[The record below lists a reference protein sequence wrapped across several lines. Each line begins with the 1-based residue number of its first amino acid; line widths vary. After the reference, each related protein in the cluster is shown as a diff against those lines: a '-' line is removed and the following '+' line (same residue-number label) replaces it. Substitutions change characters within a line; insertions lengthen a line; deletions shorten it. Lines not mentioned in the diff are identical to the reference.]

1 MSKINAVRI
10 INLNYNHNMIR
21 VDDETW
27 QFNGESTLLSLRNG
41 GGKSV
46 LVQMMSAPF
55 VHKNYLG
62 SKERPFSSYFTTNQP
77 TFILVEWMLDD
88 HAGYVLTGMMVRQH
102 QAEEDDNG
110 EALDITN
117 IIFEYQTPN
126 ANDIHHIPVIVEE
139 ANRKKLKS
147 YKACLEMFEQYRND
161 AGMQFFVYDMNQ
173 PAQARSYFHK
183 LEEYRVY
190 YKEWESIIKKIN
202 KRESGLSELF
212 ADAKGER
219 ALVEKWFLPAVE
231 TKLNKTEDTMKQFR
245 KLMQQYVN
253 QYCENREKLAKREQI
268 LQFLE
273 ACSELMLTAEE
284 SVQTLQKKQ
293 QLENHIAHFL
303 HDLELEAQAK
313 EQALYVSTAQLQ
325 KLEQDIRMVRYNQ
338 YSWEHYQIEE
348 ERQQQEQLHQQL
360 TEQEQKLQ
368 QSIVE
373 VERQLHVQECARRY
387 DLWKEDS
394 RAVQQIENQIELLKQ
409 DEKSIQPE
417 REQIGYTLRCHY
429 ERELEHQVEQ
439 LGQLEQR
446 LLQLNEQMGQ
456 QEQEKKQQQE
466 HYTRKTEKLA
476 GLKERIR
483 QYDQEEQRFQR
494 RHQQQLARNLLGE
507 YEPGFLEHLLQ
518 EQEQQIKALGQQM
531 HQLASQK
538 EEEKQ
543 NIHRLK
549 REKEETTEKKAAAN
563 EKLQWLKEKVERFKQ
578 ELELRRT
585 LAEHVGVSQ
594 EQVLEKDVLL
604 DAFQKRLDMLQQ
616 ELRVLQNQSDA
627 AAVAYRRMQHGQ
639 VLELSPAL
647 KEGMDMQGIR
657 YSFGM
662 EWLQKNGY
670 SEQQNQALVTDNPFI
685 PYSLV
690 MSQKEL
696 QRLQHSGLMLYTEAP
711 IPIICREKLEEKLE
725 CNGPICIL
733 QEQLAFY
740 ILFDQ
745 RLLDGAALAQL
756 LAEQQEK
763 RTQIQTQIANKEEAR
778 QFYQQKADLVK
789 AQQVDRV
796 VYEQTEREQIAQL
809 ELIAEAETRWNQ
821 LSDEIET
828 LEKRQEQLEQQIRAI
843 ERKQQ
848 ENKRYEQDL
857 TELKQAY
864 VTYQENRRQAA
875 TMQKELDM
883 LKQALETLEAQL
895 LEAREQQTSWKDEQR
910 ESRIQV
916 KQTEQALQRFQTY
929 SERPVLQQDI
939 NDLLSRYDAIV
950 KQSSA
955 KQQELEEQLQ
965 AANSRYARTQDDL
978 LNYSKQCQL
987 VQDDYAAV
995 TYDLYTVKELQQ
1007 KQKTLQVQK
1016 DTSQQKKQD
1025 CAIKLAEL
1033 KKEQEYLLRDLKET
1047 LGYSAP
1053 RPRAEVIPVDFEQ
1066 ALAEKR
1072 YQQEL
1077 QSQEQKKLQERL
1089 QLVQE
1094 QMGYLEEFRIFPI
1107 SAPWEDRPVVS
1118 RMDKAAL
1125 SRIRGELKRDY
1136 NKIGE
1141 QQRDIRE
1148 RLYRQTDEISRRTS
1162 YQQDDFFGKPLATL
1176 LSLTEVPGDYLSQLS
1191 ATQEAYRI
1199 MLDKLAAD
1207 IALLE
1212 REKQSIL
1219 ESFLDYLQDVY
1230 RQLREIDRNA
1240 TIQVRD
1246 RALKMLRI
1254 SQPPWDTYEELYT
1267 TRMHQ
1272 YLDEIT
1278 EQCMHLLDQNQ
1289 NVEDLLSARITTIML
1304 YDAVIG
1310 VQNIEI
1316 RLYKIEAQQEYQIS
1330 WSDVAQNSGGEGFLS
1345 AFIVLSSL
1353 LSFMRRDESDVFL
1366 EREEGKVLLMDN
1378 PFAQTNAAHLL
1389 KPMMDM
1395 ARRTN
1400 TQLICLSGLGGDSI
1414 YSRFE
1419 NIYVLTLVASGLS
1432 RGTEYL
1438 RGEHLRGSEAETML
1452 SAHIETEDMEQI
1464 VLF

>member
-102 QAEEDDNG
+102 QAEEEDNG
-110 EALDITN
+110 EVLDITN
-117 IIFEYQTPN
+117 FIFEYQNPN
-126 ANDIHHIPVIVEE
+126 ANDIHHIPVVVQE

-147 YKACLEMFEQYRND
+147 YKACLEMFYQYRND
-161 AGMQFFVYDMNQ
+161 TNMQFFVYDMNQ

-183 LEEYRVY
+183 LEECRVY

-231 TKLNKTEDTMKQFR
+231 TKLNKTEDKMKQFR

-303 HDLELEAQAK
+303 HDLEMEAQAK
-313 EQALYVSTAQLQ
+313 EQALYVSTEQLM
-325 KLEQDIRMVRYNQ
+325 KLEQDIRMVRYDQ
-338 YSWEHYQIEE
+338 YSWENYQIEE
-348 ERQQQEQLHQQL
+348 ERQRQEHWHQQL
-360 TEQEQKLQ
+360 TEQHQKLQ
-368 QSIVE
+368 HSIAE

-387 DLWKEDS
+387 DLWQEDS
-394 RAVQQIENQIELLKQ
+394 RSVQQIENQIELLKQ
-409 DEKSIQPE
+409 DENAIQPE

-429 ERELEHQVEQ
+429 ERELKNQAEQ

-446 LLQLNEQMGQ
+446 LLQLNAQIGQ
-456 QEQEKKQQQE
+456 QEQAQKQQQK
-466 HYTRKTEKLA
+466 HYTRKTEELA

-494 RHQQQLARNLLGE
+494 RYQQQLARNLLGE

-518 EQEQQIKALGQQM
+518 EQEQQIKALGQRQS
-531 HQLASQK
+531 QLASQK

-543 NIHRLK
+543 KIHQLK
-549 REKEETTEKKAAAN
+549 REKDEITEKKASAN
-563 EKLQWLKEKVERFKQ
+563 QKLQLLQRDLELFSQ

-594 EQVLEKDVLL
+594 EQLLEKEVLI
-604 DAFQKRLDMLQQ
+604 DAFQNRLDMLQQ
-616 ELRVLQNQSDA
+616 DLRILQNQNDTA
-627 AAVAYRRMQHGQ
+627 AAAYRRMQHGQ
-639 VLELSPAL
+639 ILELPPAL
-647 KEGMDMQGIR
+647 KEGLDMQGVR

-670 SEQQNQALVTDNPFI
+670 SEQQNQALVTENPFI

-696 QRLQHSGLMLYTEAP
+696 QRLQNSGLMLYTEGP

-725 CNGPICIL
+725 CSGPICIL

-745 RLLDGAALAQL
+745 RLLDAAALAQL

-763 RTQIQTQIANKEEAR
+763 RAQIQKQIENKEEAI
-778 QFYQQKADLVK
+778 QFYQQKADMVK
-789 AQQVDRV
+789 AQRVNRV
-796 VYEQTEREQIAQL
+796 VYEQTERDRTAQK
-809 ELIAEAETRWNQ
+809 ELAEKAEARWRQ

-828 LEKRQEQLEQQIRAI
+828 LEKRQEQLEQQIRAM
-843 ERKQQ
+843 ERQQQ

-857 TELKQAY
+857 TDLQHAY
-864 VTYQENRRQAA
+864 ATYQENRRQAA
-875 TMQKELDM
+875 TMEKELNV
-883 LKQALETLEAQL
+883 LKQELETLEKKL
-895 LEAREQQTSWKDEQR
+895 SEAREQQTRWRDEQR
-910 ESRIQV
+910 ESREQV

-929 SERPVLQQDI
+929 TERPVLQQDI

-955 KQQELEEQLQ
+955 KQQELEEQLR
-965 AANSRYARTQDDL
+965 AANSRYVRTEKDL
-978 LNYSKQCQL
+978 LDYSEQCQL

-995 TYDLYTVKELQQ
+995 TYDLYAVKELQQ
-1007 KQKTLQVQK
+1007 KQKSLQAQK
-1016 DTSQQKKQD
+1016 DTSQQQKQA

-1033 KKEQEYLLRDLKET
+1033 KKDQEHLLRDLKET

-1053 RPRAEVIPVDFEQ
+1053 RPRAEVIPVDFER
-1066 ALAEKR
+1066 ALTEKR

-1077 QSQEQKKLQERL
+1077 QSQEQKKIQERL
-1089 QLVQE
+1089 QLMQE

-1125 SRIRGELKRDY
+1125 SRIRGGLTRDY
-1136 NKIGE
+1136 RSLGD
-1141 QQRDIRE
+1141 QQRNDRD
-1148 RLYRQTDEISRRTS
+1148 RLYRQTDELSRRAS
-1162 YQQDDFFGKPLATL
+1162 YQQDDFFSKPLATL
-1176 LSLTEVPGDYLSQLS
+1176 LSLTEAPGDYLSQLS
-1191 ATQEAYRI
+1191 ATQEAYKI

-1212 REKQSIL
+1212 REKKSIL

-1267 TRMHQ
+1267 TRLHQ

-1278 EQCMHLLDQNQ
+1278 EQCMHLLEQNQ

-1316 RLYKIEAQQEYQIS
+1316 RLYKIEAQQEYQIH

-1438 RGEHLRGSEAETML
+1438 RGEHLRGNEAETIL